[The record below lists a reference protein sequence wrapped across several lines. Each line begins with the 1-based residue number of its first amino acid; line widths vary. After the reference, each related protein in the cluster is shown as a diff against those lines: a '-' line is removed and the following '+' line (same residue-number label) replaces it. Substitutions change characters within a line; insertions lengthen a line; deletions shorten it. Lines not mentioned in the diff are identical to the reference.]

1 MGGIIELLGTDPTRS
16 KKFKHATAYRRSG
29 QRHCGFELRRNTLAR
44 TVPQTPLA
52 GGATDTAQA
61 ASGLIST
68 A

>member
-1 MGGIIELLGTDPTRS
+1 MGACNGDERL
-16 KKFKHATAYRRSG
+16 K
-29 QRHCGFELRRNTLAR
+29 LRRNILAR